1 MIFISRMGLFHDSP
15 KKNEEKTFTTNNKIS
30 LVGKRLAKCL
40 KNDKIDLNFSKII
53 PFVKTW
59 ASVSK
64 TNRMISEK

>member
-40 KNDKIDLNFSKII
+40 KNDKN
-53 PFVKTW
+53 
-59 ASVSK
+59 
-64 TNRMISEK
+64 